1 MKKWLIV
8 IDFPQPNGQPLH
20 AAGLKARTAA
30 VLAEWFATRRTVA
43 QVLQRVLVA
52 A

>member
-8 IDFPQPNGQPLH
+8 IDMPQPNGQPLH

-30 VLAEWFATRRTVA
+30 VLAEWFATLCTVA
-43 QVLQRVLVA
+43 QALQRVQVA

>member
-8 IDFPQPNGQPLH
+8 IAMPQTNGQPLR

-30 VLAEWFATRRTVA
+30 VLAEWFATRRTVTQA
-43 QVLQRVLVA
+43 LQRVLVA

>member
-8 IDFPQPNGQPLH
+8 IAMPQINGQPLH

-30 VLAEWFATRRTVA
+30 VLAEWFATRRMVA
-43 QVLQRVLVA
+43 QVLQRVQVA